1 MVTRNDC
8 NEMGASQWSVGV
20 IGVIGRGAQGIWYK
34 QMLLP
39 EFNRTYQDIKNID
52 LTLMDL
58 LVDII
63 AVGCLWGCF
72 QEPLKSGCVAL
83 WHCGRSTAD
92 VNTSFAT
99 KEVTMY

>member
-1 MVTRNDC
+1 MECGRNWRNWKRSTGDLVQT
-8 NEMGASQWSVGV
+8 NV
-20 IGVIGRGAQGIWYK
+20 INY
-34 QMLLP
+34 
-39 EFNRTYQDIKNID
+39 YQDIKNID

>member
-1 MVTRNDC
+1 MECGRN
-8 NEMGASQWSVGV
+8 W
-20 IGVIGRGAQGIWYK
+20 RGWK
-34 QMLLP
+34 RSTEDLVQMLLP